1 MAPGRVYLGST
12 ALQTFSGGLTLTAAS
27 LNSTGPGSLL
37 LGADVTTNASNGSSA
52 TVDVRTHRGHSH
64 PNVPPVNNA

>member
-1 MAPGRVYLGST
+1 MTVRIVGSGVT
-12 ALQTFSGGLTLTAAS
+12 
-27 LNSTGPGSLL
+27 STT
-37 LGADVTTNASNGSSA
+37 ADVTTNASNGSSA